1 MKDSAN
7 LRRNRTWKIV
17 VMVVVA
23 LLLFL
28 AAIALLRACAPS
40 EPQEIP
46 DVTVTLDRDHIIF
59 GE

>member
-1 MKDSAN
+1 MKK
-7 LRRNRTWKIV
+7 RNRKWRIAAAV
-17 VMVVVA
+17 VTA
-23 LLLFL
+23 LLLLL
-28 AAIALLRACAPS
+28 AAIALLRTCAPS